1 MSAFHPLQ
9 VASVSRLTRESIA
22 VTFALPETLADTFR
36 YVEGQHLTLRTRI
49 DGVEV
54 RRSYSIC
61 AGRDERTLRI
71 AIKRIPGGVFSNWAN
86 DALRPG
92 HTIDVLPPTGNF
104 HVPLAPEHRRHYV
117 AFAAGSGITPI
128 LSILKTVLAVEPHSR
143 FTLVYGNRASSS
155 VMFREELSDLK
166 DQYLERLNLV
176 FVMSREHQDIELLNG
191 RIDRAKAEGLLQH
204 WIDPRSIDVAF
215 ICGPYD
221 MMTAVAAVLREHGID
236 KARIKTELF
245 SNEGVPVAR
254 TTRPV
259 RTNGEGLCEV
269 TVVQDGRSRVYTLQK
284 NGQTLLDGALSQ
296 GVELPHS
303 CKSGVCATCRC
314 KLTSGEVDMN
324 AEFALEDYEI
334 ARGFILACQ
343 SYPLT
348 DKITIDYDQ
357 DA

>member
-9 VASVSRLTRESIA
+9 VASVDRLTRESIA
-22 VTFALPETLADTFR
+22 VTFALPEALADTFR

-49 DGVEV
+49 DGTEV

-61 AGRDERTLRI
+61 AGRDERMLRI

-92 HTIDVLPPTGNF
+92 QTLDVLPPTGSF
-104 HVPLAPEHRRHYV
+104 HVPLAPEQRRHYV

-128 LSILKTVLAVEPHSR
+128 LSILKTVLTVEPHSR

-166 DQYLERLNLV
+166 DQHLERLNLV

-191 RIDRAKAEGLLQH
+191 RIDRTRVEGLLRH
-204 WIDPRSIDVAF
+204 WIDPRGIDVAF

-221 MMTAVAAVLREHGID
+221 MMSAVAAVLQEHGVD
-236 KARIKTELF
+236 KARIRTELF
-245 SNEGVPVAR
+245 STEGAPVAR
-254 TTRPV
+254 AARPA
-259 RTNGEGLCEV
+259 RATGEGLCEV
-269 TVVQDGRSRVYTLQK
+269 TVVQDGRKRVYTLQK

-296 GVELPHS
+296 GVELPYS